1 MSSVRNF
8 VIALTIIAI
17 AIPPARAEEPLANV
31 VKRSID
37 RGVAYL
43 QRTQEDRGGGEWNW
57 ENSGLLNQ
65 AWSGGTTSLATL
77 ALLTSGV
84 PKTDRS
90 IERVL
95 PYIRKLRTQQTYVLA
110 LQAMVLAEVNEP
122 KDLNIIQNNVNK
134 LLEGRL
140 YNGKNLTGWSYTV
153 KGNIQADNSNTQYA
167 LLGLLAGRQAGVK
180 IDQKDWEEIQRFYI
194 DTQVKV
200 DAKSAGWPYHPGKPN
215 APSHTMTTAGLSG
228 LFIAGLEM
236 NAGQQKLDEKTGV
249 AAACGIYAEND
260 AVARGMNWL
269 GTHFKFDMNGETHPA
284 TFYNVY
290 GIERVG
296 RLSGQRFIGTHD
308 WYREGCELLCGVKKN
323 SPIAQGDDGAWRMGQ
338 SIDNMP
344 VLSTSFALLF
354 LSKGRTP
361 ILLSKLAFDGPKNLN
376 SDWNRKHHDARN
388 LVDYASKALFKKHPL
403 AWQIFDPRL
412 ANLDQQKNFDEELT
426 SLLQSP
432 ILYMNGHVAPQLTE
446 RQIEL
451 LRRYV
456 DEGGFIFAE
465 ACCGSPDFVD
475 GFTKLMEKVF
485 QKEAKLTKLG
495 PEHPVWSSH
504 MPLDPTD
511 FMAGRQP
518 KEMVQGIE
526 RGCKTVV
533 IFCPQP
539 LAGFW
544 EEARFMPT
552 GNLPPVNRGEL
563 AYRFAGNV
571 IAYATGLEM
580 PKPRLTQVALT
591 DRSESK
597 DVTRH
602 ALKLAQVKHDGDWK
616 PAPQAMRI
624 LANHLLDQYK
634 LQVASMNELE
644 EVRPA
649 RLDDLMQYK
658 FMYMHGRREF
668 NFDPEEIVNIR
679 SNLRTGATLFADAC
693 CGSKEYD
700 KAFRAFMAKLYPD
713 KKLERIPLDDFL
725 FSEKLNGQAIT
736 SVKCR
741 RDKADGGAATEFEE
755 MAPELEGI
763 KVDGRWAVIYSRYDI
778 GCALE
783 KAKSS
788 ACRGHDHESA
798 KRLGAAAVLYSL
810 MK

>member
-1 MSSVRNF
+1 MSCVRT
-8 VIALTIIAI
+8 ISAALVVCLAL
-17 AIPPARAEEPLANV
+17 AAPARPAEPLANS
-31 VKRSID
+31 VKNSID
-37 RGVAYL
+37 RGTAYL
-43 QRTQEDRGGGEWNW
+43 KRTMENRGGEWNW
-57 ENSGLLNQ
+57 ENSGLLNK
-65 AWSGGTTSLATL
+65 AWEGGTSSLATL

-84 PKTDRS
+84 PANDPAMLK
-90 IERVL
+90 VM
-95 PYIRKLRTQQTYVLA
+95 PYIRGLKPTQTYVLA
-110 LQAMVLAEVNEP
+110 LQTMVLAEVNEP
-122 KDLNIIQNNVNK
+122 RDLNIIQGNVSE
-134 LLEGRL
+134 LLASRI
-140 YNGKNLTGWSYTV
+140 YNGKSFIGWSYS
-153 KGNIQADNSNTQYA
+153 KGGHLQADNSNTQYA

-194 DTQVKV
+194 DTLTKT
-200 DAKSAGWPYHPGKPN
+200 DAKAGGWPYHSGKGVPT
-215 APSHTMTTAGLSG
+215 HTMTAAGLSG
-228 LFIAGLEM
+228 LYIAGLEM
-236 NAGQQKLDEKTGV
+236 NVGQQKLDPKTGI
-249 AAACGIYAEND
+249 AEDCGKYAEND
-260 AVARGMNWL
+260 AVARGLNWM
-269 GTHFKFDMNGETHPA
+269 GTHFKFDMDKETHKA
-284 TFYNVY
+284 TYYNVY

-296 RLSGQRFIGTHD
+296 RLSGQRFIGSHD
-308 WYREGCELLCGVKKN
+308 WYREGCELLCGIAKN
-323 SPIAQGDDGAWRMGQ
+323 SPIAQGDDGSWRAGQ
-338 SIDNMP
+338 GIDNMP
-344 VLSTSFALLF
+344 VISTSFALLF

-361 ILLSKLAFDGPKNLN
+361 ILLSKLAFDGPRNQN

-388 LVDYASKALFKKHPL
+388 LVDYASKALFKKQPV

-412 ANLDQQKNFDEELT
+412 ADLEKPDRFDEELA

-432 ILYMNGHVAPQLTE
+432 VLYMNGHVAPQLTE

-465 ACCGSPDFVD
+465 ACCGSPEFAQ
-475 GFTKLMEKVF
+475 GFSKLMDKVF

-495 PEHPVWSSH
+495 PEHPVWSAH

-518 KEMVQGIE
+518 NEMIQGIE

-533 IFCPQP
+533 IFSPQP

-544 EEARFMPT
+544 EESRFMPT
-552 GNLPPVNRGEL
+552 GNLPPTNRGEL

-580 PKPRLTQVALT
+580 PKPRLTQVVLT
-591 DRSESK
+591 DRSEAR
-597 DVTRH
+597 DITRH
-602 ALKLAQVKHDGDWK
+602 ALKLAQLKHDGDWK

-634 LQVASMNELE
+634 VQVTPMKELE

-649 RLDDLMQYK
+649 KIDDLLQYK

-668 NFDPEEIVNIR
+668 TMDDSEITNIR
-679 SNLRTGATLFADAC
+679 NNIRTGATLFADAC

-700 KAFRAFMAKLYPD
+700 RAFRAMVGKIYPD

-725 FSEKLNGQAIT
+725 YSEKLNGRAIT

-741 RDKADGGAATEFEE
+741 REKADGSTAEFEE
-755 MAPELEGI
+755 MPPELEGI
-763 KVDGRWAVIYSRYDI
+763 KIGNRWAVIYSRYDI

-783 KAKSS
+783 KSKSS

-798 KRLGAAAVLYSL
+798 KALGAAAVLYAL